1 MFGQR
6 ECSILRCLD
15 TQRPTKSF
23 IEVVKENAQ
32 TVGVRKDDNEDG
44 SGSDE
49 SEEPIVVK
57 DRWNFN
63 GDQ

>member
-1 MFGQR
+1 M
-6 ECSILRCLD
+6 RCLD

-23 IEVVKENAQ
+23 IEVVKEKAQ
-32 TVGVRKDDNEDG
+32 TVGVREDDDEDG
-44 SGSDE
+44 SGSYE

>member
-32 TVGVRKDDNEDG
+32 TVGVREDDGLDG

-49 SEEPIVVK
+49 SEAPIVVK